1 MINTQENQVI
11 IGIYKITSP
20 SGRVYI
26 GQSINI
32 LEREKWYKYIYCK
45 RQPKIYYSINKY
57 GWEAHQFDI
66 IEECLVEQL
75 DEKEN
80 YWEIFYNSVEKGLN
94 CNYWDKTP
102 TRGKK
107 HTQETKDKISKATK
121 GKIRSKETKE
131 KMSKSSKGFSKSK
144 QHSKNISKATKGVKK
159 QEGFGLKISKQVSQ
173 YDLEGNFIKTWDS
186 ITKASIELK
195 INQPDISSCCIFKL
209 NQAGGFQWVYG
220 NNKQNINKFI
230 KKIKATSVIQYDLEN
245 NIIKEW
251 SSIKEATINLK
262 LYDGDISK
270 CCRGRQKT
278 AGGFKWEYKK

>member
-1 MINTQENQVI
+1 MINIQENKVI

-32 LEREKWYKYIYCK
+32 WEREKRYRYGHCK
-45 RQPKIYYSINKY
+45 RQPKIYNSLNKY
-57 GWEAHQFDI
+57 GYKNHKFEI
-66 IEECLVEQL
+66 IEECIIELL

-80 YWEIFYNSVEKGLN
+80 YWKIFYNSVEKGLN

-107 HTQETKDKISKATK
+107 HTQATKDKISKATK
-121 GKIRSKETKE
+121 GRIRSKETKE
-131 KMSKSSKGFSKSK
+131 KMSKNRKGVLKSK
-144 QHSKNISKATKGVKK
+144 QHKENISKATKGVKK

-173 YDLEGNFIKTWDS
+173 YDLEGSFIKTWGS
-186 ITKASIELK
+186 ITEASIKLQ
-195 INQPDISSCCIFKL
+195 INQPDISSCCILKL

-230 KKIKATSVIQYDLEN
+230 KKIKATPVIQYDLEN

-251 SSIKEATINLK
+251 DSIKKATLCLN

-270 CCRGRQKT
+270 CCKGRQKT
-278 AGGFKWEYKK
+278 VGGFKWEYKK